1 MNSIAEPVSIGVS
14 DTVSR
19 PPRLKVLCLYPAFDP
34 AINEMAIAW
43 KALADAGDV
52 SCRVI
57 CGSRDELKGLDNATL
72 SVDDGL
78 LSIRRV
84 PGSLHQH
91 AGSAAMVEWAVQF
104 KPDVIFCAN
113 QDNVRLGNLLRRHCG
128 APVVVHTEYWFE
140 DKWRRRR
147 EFLGLTALRP
157 LAGRLLRWR
166 VARAVDKVLIS
177 NPAELDRIQADPR
190 GRLAY
195 LPWPHPPGSGATV
208 LPRERR
214 DCNEVLYI
222 GSISVWKGVATLERY
237 FSELLRSDPAIKV
250 HMIGPPIDPQS
261 VDALARLAAL
271 GGARFRHTAGQP
283 RAQALQTIGQVL
295 CVFTSGTLFGWGS
308 IGDAFGRG
316 TPVIG
321 ILEQYEMRHGQT
333 ALIAGNPADFVD
345 HVRTLRDDPAIW
357 NRLSARGAECVGVE
371 HSVAAVGRS
380 MMKSMRSV
388 IHQPAA

>member
-1 MNSIAEPVSIGVS
+1 M
-14 DTVSR
+14 SR

-157 LAGRLLRWR
+157 LAGRLLRWQ
-166 VARAVDKVLIS
+166 VRAVDKVLIS

-214 DCNEVLYI
+214 DCNEVSSARFRSGRAWPRWNVI
-222 GSISVWKGVATLERY
+222 FA
-237 FSELLRSDPAIKV
+237 ELLHADPAIKV
-250 HMIGPPIDPQS
+250 HVVGPPDRPA
-261 VDALARLAAL
+261 VGRRAGPAGRPGRCALPAHGRPAARAGAADHRPGAVRVYL
-271 GGARFRHTAGQP
+271 GHA
-283 RAQALQTIGQVL
+283 V
-295 CVFTSGTLFGWGS
+295 GWGG
-308 IGDAFGRG
+308 IGNAFGRG

-333 ALIAGNPADFVD
+333 APD
-345 HVRTLRDDPAIW
+345 HRQPGRFCRPCAHA
-357 NRLSARGAECVGVE
+357 AR
-371 HSVAAVGRS
+371 
-380 MMKSMRSV
+380 
-388 IHQPAA
+388 